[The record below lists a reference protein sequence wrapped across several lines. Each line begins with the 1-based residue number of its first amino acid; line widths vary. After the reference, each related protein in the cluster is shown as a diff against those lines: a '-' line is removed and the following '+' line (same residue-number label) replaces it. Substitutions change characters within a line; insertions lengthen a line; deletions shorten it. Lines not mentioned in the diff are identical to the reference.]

1 VVKAVHRPGSGEE
14 LVPAGATVRGRIRRV
29 EHHLLPTPYFR
40 VVLAF
45 NRVEVQGAVSP
56 FVVRS
61 EPDKELA
68 NKLGANLDLRDTG
81 IWYWGVGTFLFP
93 SSKSDIVIP
102 AGFESKWFTLATGGR

>member
-1 VVKAVHRPGSGEE
+1 MAAGQLDEYFDMLERERRRAWRKYDM
-14 LVPAGATVRGRIRRV
+14 LVMTGL
-29 EHHLLPTPYFR
+29 E
-40 VVLAF
+40 F
-45 NRVEVQGAVSP
+45 NRVEVRGAVSP

-68 NKLGANLDLRDTG
+68 GRLGATLELRDTG

>member
-1 VVKAVHRPGSGEE
+1 MTHRMWWRRGSMEHS
-14 LVPAGATVRGRIRRV
+14 LSVPPHQRFRI
-29 EHHLLPTPYFR
+29 
-40 VVLAF
+40 VLAF
-45 NRVEVQGAVSP
+45 NRVDVNSAISP

-68 NKLGANLDLRDTG
+68 DKLNANFDLRDTG

-93 SSKSDIVIP
+93 TNKPELVVP